1 MVRPGDRKN
10 IVAYLQEAHEVSVTR
25 ACKAIGLPKSV
36 LYYHSVKDDSEVVQK
51 LQELAELKPTRGFPY
66 YFSRIRNEGKIWNH
80 KRVKRVY
87 DLLALNKRKRRRR
100 RLPQRPLEALQQ
112 PTGMNYKW
120 SMDFMHDTLANGRKI
135 RILNIIDDYNREAL
149 AMEVD
154 YSLSSHNLC
163 RIMKRLIEERGK
175 PAEVRCDNGPEFT
188 SGNFTDFAAR
198 ENVKIKYIQ
207 PGKPTQNAYIERFNR
222 SYREDILD
230 AYLFFSLHEVQ
241 TLTEHWRQDYNHNH
255 PHQSLNNKSPID
267 YLTEKQTELH
277 TFISN

>member
-36 LYYHSVKDDSEVVQK
+36 LYYQSVKDDSEVVQK

-112 PTGMNYKW
+112 PTGMNFKW

-154 YSLSSHNLC
+154 YSLSSHSLC

-198 ENVKIKYIQ
+198 ENVQIKYIQ

-230 AYLFFSLHEVQ
+230 AYLFFSLQEVQ
-241 TLTEHWRQDYNHNH
+241 TLTEHWRQDYNQNH
-255 PHQSLNNKSPID
+255 PHQSLNNRSPID

>member
-36 LYYHSVKDDSEVVQK
+36 FYYESVRDDSEVVQK
-51 LQELAELKPTRGFPY
+51 LQDLAELKPTRGFPY

-112 PTGMNYKW
+112 PSGLNYKW

-154 YSLSSHNLC
+154 YSLSSHSLC
-163 RIMKRLIEERGK
+163 RIMKRLIEEKGK
-175 PAEVRCDNGPEFT
+175 PVEVRCDNGPEFT
-188 SGNFTDFAAR
+188 SGNFTDFAAK
-198 ENVKIKYIQ
+198 ENFQIKYIQ

-230 AYLFFSLHEVQ
+230 AYLFFSLQEVQ
-241 TLTEHWRQDYNHNH
+241 ALTEDWRQDYNQNH
-255 PHQSLNNKSPID
+255 PHQSLNNRSPLD
-267 YLTEKQTELH
+267 YLTEKQA
-277 TFISN
+277 

>member
-1 MVRPGDRKN
+1 MVVYAKETHKISIRK
-10 IVAYLQEAHEVSVTR
+10 ACGCFGLSYSVM
-25 ACKAIGLPKSV
+25 
-36 LYYHSVKDDSEVVQK
+36 YYKKRIDSQDDLIREE
-51 LQELAELKPTRGFPY
+51 LRLLAEQEHTWGFWTMRYRLKNMGFW
-66 YFSRIRNEGKIWNH
+66 WNH
-80 KRVKRVY
+80 KRIYRIY
-87 DLLALNKRKRRRR
+87 TSMNLNLRSKRKK
-100 RLPQRPLEALQQ
+100 RLPARVKEPLLRPIY
-112 PTGMNYKW
+112 PNVTW

-198 ENVKIKYIQ
+198 ENVQIKYIQ

-230 AYLFFSLHEVQ
+230 AYLFFSLQEVQ

>member
-1 MVRPGDRKN
+1 VVRPGYRKN

-154 YSLSSHNLC
+154 YSLSSHSLC

-198 ENVKIKYIQ
+198 ENVQIKYIQ

-230 AYLFFSLHEVQ
+230 AYLFFSLQEVQ
-241 TLTEHWRQDYNHNH
+241 TLTEHWRQDYNQNH
-255 PHQSLNNKSPID
+255 PHQSLNNRSPID